1 MLVLPIGRP
10 GEAGQM
16 AILAGPFTPGF
27 GADEVSRVQQFMTAV
42 AAALDRAQ
50 LLDQLKDANSRLIE
64 ANKHKSVFL
73 ASMSHELRTPLN
85 AILGF
90 SELLIDAPG
99 DQIAAPTK
107 MRFLEQIHS
116 SGKHLLGLINDI
128 LDLSKVE
135 AGQMELRLQI
145 VAVGDMIQQVMS
157 TIEPLAGQK
166 QIRVEADAGSAGEIQ
181 ADPGKFKQ
189 MLLNLASN
197 AIKFTPVG
205 GSVTITAV
213 RMTGVV
219 EITFTDTG
227 IGIAESDQGRIFHEF
242 QQVDS
247 GTGRQQTGTGL
258 GLSLTQRF
266 AKLHGGN
273 VRVRSELGKGSAFTL
288 QMPMVAAQGE
298 QPRAAAGGGLAR
310 LRRNGTASLPL
321 VLVVEDDPAAAEL
334 LSRQLDRAGYRTEVV
349 SAGSEVL
356 EKARAL
362 KPVAI
367 TLDVLLP
374 DLDGWEVLNQLKN
387 DEKTCTIPVIVI
399 SVVDNPELGIAL
411 GALDYFVKPV
421 AAQDL
426 IGRLGMFNLNGK
438 AKSGEMRVLVVDDEA
453 ANREWLKEIL
463 EPAGFKIIEAPG
475 GAEAIKL
482 AKSRKPDLVLLD
494 LMMPE
499 VSGFDVVEAMRS
511 DEATRQIPIM
521 VLTAKELTEADKR
534 NLNGQVSTILKRG
547 STGASD
553 VLVVLRE
560 VIAKRTP
567 EAVEK

>member
-1 MLVLPIGRP
+1 
-10 GEAGQM
+10 
-16 AILAGPFTPGF
+16 
-27 GADEVSRVQQFMTAV
+27 
-42 AAALDRAQ
+42 
-50 LLDQLKDANSRLIE
+50 
-64 ANKHKSVFL
+64 
-73 ASMSHELRTPLN
+73 
-85 AILGF
+85 
-90 SELLIDAPG
+90 
-99 DQIAAPTK
+99 
-107 MRFLEQIHS
+107 
-116 SGKHLLGLINDI
+116 
-128 LDLSKVE
+128 
-135 AGQMELRLQI
+135 
-145 VAVGDMIQQVMS
+145 
-157 TIEPLAGQK
+157 
-166 QIRVEADAGSAGEIQ
+166 
-181 ADPGKFKQ
+181 
-189 MLLNLASN
+189 
-197 AIKFTPVG
+197 
-205 GSVTITAV
+205 
-213 RMTGVV
+213 
-219 EITFTDTG
+219 
-227 IGIAESDQGRIFHEF
+227 
-242 QQVDS
+242 
-247 GTGRQQTGTGL
+247 
-258 GLSLTQRF
+258 
-266 AKLHGGN
+266 
-273 VRVRSELGKGSAFTL
+273 
-288 QMPMVAAQGE
+288 
-298 QPRAAAGGGLAR
+298 
-310 LRRNGTASLPL
+310 LPL
-321 VLVVEDDPAAAEL
+321 ILVVEDDPAAAEL
-334 LSRQLDRAGYRTEVV
+334 LARQLDRAGYRTEVV
-349 SAGSEVL
+349 STGSEVL

-426 IGRLGMFNLNGK
+426 IGRLGMFNLSGK

-463 EPAGFKIIEAPG
+463 VPAGFKIIEAPG